1 MQGFWQGREGKLAA
15 GSQQDFPV
23 FSNKQTNK
31 QQFMEERKSGG
42 PLEMKDSCLSE
53 PKETDGLRLK
63 KREEG
68 KIPPERGRREMTVG
82 WGGLP

>member
-1 MQGFWQGREGKLAA
+1 
-15 GSQQDFPV
+15 
-23 FSNKQTNK
+23 
-31 QQFMEERKSGG
+31 MEERKSGG

-68 KIPPERGRREMTVG
+68 KIPPRERKEGNDGG

>member
-1 MQGFWQGREGKLAA
+1 MK
-15 GSQQDFPV
+15 
-23 FSNKQTNK
+23 
-31 QQFMEERKSGG
+31 ERKSGG

-82 WGGLP
+82 GVGCLRRVGEMPHFISVPGGGPISRAG

>member
-1 MQGFWQGREGKLAA
+1 MK
-15 GSQQDFPV
+15 
-23 FSNKQTNK
+23 
-31 QQFMEERKSGG
+31 ERKSGG